1 MGEGRAWER
10 VVKEFEFEEYR
21 VGWLVVCW
29 GAHRCY
35 FKSWGHQG
43 LAETWSTLDGGR
55 VDLYGVS

>member
-1 MGEGRAWER
+1 MANSFGKWMGEGR
-10 VVKEFEFEEYR
+10 VVKEFEFEEYQV
-21 VGWLVVCW
+21 VG